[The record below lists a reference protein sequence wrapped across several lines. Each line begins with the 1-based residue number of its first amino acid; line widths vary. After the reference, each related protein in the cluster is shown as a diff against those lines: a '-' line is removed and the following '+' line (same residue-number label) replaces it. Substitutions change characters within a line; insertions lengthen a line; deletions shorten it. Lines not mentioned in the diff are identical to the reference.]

1 MSKNEYGKQWNT
13 PVLVLGCDIG
23 ALAILRTLGSLG
35 VPVYGVEKNK
45 NNPVLRSKY
54 LKKYFIKKFDPEN
67 PIDYLECL
75 QEVSAQIGKKA
86 ILIPTSDELSVFVA
100 EYSSR
105 LIENYIF
112 PVNSTELLDQLA
124 DKKKMFQLA
133 LDNSIPT
140 PRIICPQNM
149 VDVNAALSEL
159 SFPIMLKGIDGQ
171 RLQAKTGIKMVIVET
186 EDQLSE
192 NYKKLEDFDQ
202 PNLMLQEMIPG
213 DDTEVYI
220 FNGYF
225 NVDSDCLAAFTGH
238 KIRQFPIHIGCASLG
253 ECRWHDRVAEKTQRL
268 MKSVGYKGILDIG
281 YRLDP
286 RDNKY
291 KVLDINPRVG
301 QAFRIF
307 VAENNMDVIRSLYLD
322 LTEQSQPEIK
332 PIEGRRWIIED
343 YDLISTFNYFS
354 EKSLTLKQWF
364 SSLSGIQEGAWF
376 CWKDPVPFFLKLALF
391 SKRTSKAIWKRLYPV
406 QMRLNQTK
414 S

>member
-1 MSKNEYGKQWNT
+1 MNKSEYGKQWNT

-35 VPVYGVEKNK
+35 VPVYGVEDDK
-45 NNPVLRSKY
+45 NNIVLRSKY
-54 LKKYFIKKFDPEN
+54 LKKYFIKEFDPEN
-67 PIDYLECL
+67 PDDYLEFL
-75 QEVSAQIGKKA
+75 QEVSAQISEKA
-86 ILIPTSDELSVFVA
+86 ILIPTSDDLSVFVA
-100 EYSSR
+100 EYSSK

-112 PVNSTELLDQLA
+112 PVNSAELLDQLA

-133 LDNSIPT
+133 LDNIIPT
-140 PRIICPQNM
+140 PHIICPQNLD
-149 VDVNAALSEL
+149 DVNAALSEL
-159 SFPIMLKGIDGQ
+159 SYPIMLKGIDGQ
-171 RLQAKTGIKMVIVET
+171 RLQERTGIKMVIVET
-186 EDQLSE
+186 EDQLIE

-238 KIRQFPIHIGCASLG
+238 KVRQFPIHIGCASLG

-307 VAENNMDVIRSLYLD
+307 VAKNNMDVIRSLYLD
-322 LTEQSQPEIK
+322 LTGQSQPEIK

-343 YDLISTFNYFS
+343 YDLISTYEYFS

-364 SSLSGIQEGAWF
+364 SSLSSIQEGAWF
-376 CWKDPVPFFLKLALF
+376 SWKDPVPFIYKLTSF
-391 SKRTSKAIWKRLYPV
+391 IKRILKAIWKRCKKKLG
-406 QMRLNQTK
+406 
-414 S
+414 

>member
-1 MSKNEYGKQWNT
+1 MTMYEYGKKWDT
-13 PVLVLGCDIG
+13 PVLVLGCNIG
-23 ALAILRTLGSLG
+23 ALAIFRTLGSLG
-35 VPVYGVEKNK
+35 VPVYGVEDNSKNI
-45 NNPVLRSKY
+45 VLRSKY
-54 LKKYFIKKFDPEN
+54 LKKHFIKKFDPEN
-67 PIDYLECL
+67 PVDYLECL
-75 QEVSAQIGKKA
+75 QEISAQIGEKA
-86 ILIPTSDELSVFVA
+86 ILIPTSDELSVFAA
-100 EYSSR
+100 EYSSS

-112 PVNSTELLDQLA
+112 PVNSAELLDQLA
-124 DKKKMFQLA
+124 DKRKMFQLA

-140 PRIICPQNM
+140 PHIICPQNLD
-149 VDVNAALSEL
+149 DVNAALSEL
-159 SFPIMLKGIDGQ
+159 SFPLMLKAIDGK
-171 RLQAKTGIKMVIVET
+171 RLQERTGKKMVIVEN
-186 EDQLSE
+186 EDQLIE
-192 NYKKLEDFDQ
+192 NYKKLEDFDH

-225 NVDSDCLAAFTGH
+225 NADSDCLAAFTGH

-253 ECRWHDRVAEKTQRL
+253 ECRWHVRVAEKTQRL
-268 MKSVGYKGILDIG
+268 MKAVGYKGILDIG

-322 LTEQSQPEIK
+322 LTEQSQPEIR
-332 PIEGRRWIIED
+332 PVEGRRWIIED
-343 YDLISTFNYFS
+343 YDLISTDKYFS

-376 CWKDPVPFFLKLALF
+376 SWKDPVPFIYKLALF
-391 SKRTSKAIWKRLYPV
+391 SKKILKAIWKRCI
-406 QMRLNQTK
+406 K
-414 S
+414 SLV